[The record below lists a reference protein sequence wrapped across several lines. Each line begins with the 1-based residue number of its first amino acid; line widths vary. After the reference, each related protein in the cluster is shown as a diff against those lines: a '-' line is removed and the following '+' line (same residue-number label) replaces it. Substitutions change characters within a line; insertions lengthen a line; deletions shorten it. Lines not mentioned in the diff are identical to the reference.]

1 MLKSQRWENI
11 FLCSLF
17 HKQVSLTSLL
27 PFIILSFLNFAI
39 WRRLNFLREVTRKVA
54 MMMRMRM
61 IMVTHKVAMPNNVQE
76 SKSSLSS
83 SAILICTVSMFL
95 VCHLPRCHLVCHLPP
110 CYHLPSAQAP
120 PLLLRGSH
128 DLLHPAL
135 PGKKLAHHHLH
146 HHHLHHC
153 QAKNKGITPIWYL
166 YAMASVQLLQVGN

>member
-1 MLKSQRWENI
+1 MGQSKVPKI
-11 FLCSLF
+11 FSSVHF
-17 HKQVSLTSLL
+17 STNPSWFKVSLTSLL

-54 MMMRMRM
+54 MMMRMTM

-110 CYHLPSAQAP
+110 CLPPATLLP
-120 PLLLRGSH
+120 PAICPGSSS
-128 DLLHPAL
+128 PA
-135 PGKKLAHHHLH
+135 
-146 HHHLHHC
+146 
-153 QAKNKGITPIWYL
+153 TRE
-166 YAMASVQLLQVGN
+166 S

>member
-1 MLKSQRWENI
+1 MGQSQVPKI
-11 FLCSLF
+11 FSSVHF
-17 HKQVSLTSLL
+17 STNPSWFKVSLTSLL

-54 MMMRMRM
+54 MIMRMTM

-110 CYHLPSAQAP
+110 CLPPATLLP
-120 PLLLRGSH
+120 PAICPGSSS
-128 DLLHPAL
+128 PA
-135 PGKKLAHHHLH
+135 
-146 HHHLHHC
+146 
-153 QAKNKGITPIWYL
+153 TRE
-166 YAMASVQLLQVGN
+166 S